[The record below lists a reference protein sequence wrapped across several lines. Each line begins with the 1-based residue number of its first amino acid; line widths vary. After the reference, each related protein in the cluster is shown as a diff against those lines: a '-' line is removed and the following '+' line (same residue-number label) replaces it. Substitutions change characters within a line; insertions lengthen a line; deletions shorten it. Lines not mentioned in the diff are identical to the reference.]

1 MRNRHGSIS
10 SSHHTLA
17 PGCLLLKMPESD
29 IFQMVPIL
37 NLTNPTFVRKKALG
51 QRSLSEQFNKIF
63 PHKYELINHHI

>member
-1 MRNRHGSIS
+1 MRNRHGSLS
-10 SSHHTLA
+10 SSHPMVGL
-17 PGCLLLKMPESD
+17 GCLLVKMPESD

-37 NLTNPTFVRKKALG
+37 NLTNPTFVRKKALD